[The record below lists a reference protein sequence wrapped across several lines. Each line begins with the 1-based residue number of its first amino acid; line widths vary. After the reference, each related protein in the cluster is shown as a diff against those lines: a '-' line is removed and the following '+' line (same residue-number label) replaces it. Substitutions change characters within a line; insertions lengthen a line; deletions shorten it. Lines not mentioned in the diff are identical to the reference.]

1 MPVEI
6 FAFNK
11 FLLRLTKI
19 FSAVVGAL
27 LDTLDDKNQ
36 DVKRSVI
43 ESIER
48 ISKKNPET
56 VIHAAIYFWEMHKKV
71 DIQCNLDCCRV
82 LQRDC

>member
-1 MPVEI
+1 M
-6 FAFNK
+6 
-11 FLLRLTKI
+11 
-19 FSAVVGAL
+19 VGAL

-48 ISKKNPET
+48 ISKKNPEI

-71 DIQCNLDCCRV
+71 DIFM
-82 LQRDC
+82 